1 MYIFGDSNTHQ
12 KKIIM
17 DNTKVLLG
25 FLGGLAVG
33 AIAGILLAPD
43 KGSETRKKLSGMA
56 EDISDA
62 VEDGIHQALDKVKEK
77 YAQVVKEGEELGEQ
91 AMSRITEAKNDLS
104 GKLS

>member
-1 MYIFGDSNTHQ
+1 
-12 KKIIM
+12 M

-56 EDISDA
+56 GDISDA
-62 VEDGIHQALDKVKEK
+62 VEDGIHQALDKVKDK
-77 YAQVVKEGEELGEQ
+77 YAQVLKEGEELGEK
-91 AMSRITEAKNDLS
+91 AMSRINEAKNDLS